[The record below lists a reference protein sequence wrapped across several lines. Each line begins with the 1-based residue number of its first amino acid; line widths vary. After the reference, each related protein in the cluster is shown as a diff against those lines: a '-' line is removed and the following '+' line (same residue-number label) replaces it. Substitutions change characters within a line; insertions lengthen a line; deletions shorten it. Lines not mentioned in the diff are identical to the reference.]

1 MTPLSAHFSLEEA
14 LVSQTAARLGIEND
28 PPLDVVLNMKRAAL
42 GMELVR
48 QLLGQ
53 PIHVNSW
60 YRSPELN
67 KAVGGSPKSD
77 HLTGFAIDFVCPT
90 YGTPQAIVKAILAS
104 NIDFKQ
110 VIYEFNSWVHISFNG
125 TQRQALVID
134 RTGTRL
140 FA

>member
-28 PPLDVVLNMKRAAL
+28 PPLNVVLNMKKAAL

-104 NIDFKQ
+104 SIDFNQ

-125 TQRQALVID
+125 MQRQALVID